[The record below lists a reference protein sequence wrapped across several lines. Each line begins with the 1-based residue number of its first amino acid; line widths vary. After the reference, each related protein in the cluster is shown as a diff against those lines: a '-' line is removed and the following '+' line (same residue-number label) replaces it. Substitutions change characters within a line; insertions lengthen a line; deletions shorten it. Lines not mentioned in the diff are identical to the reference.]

1 MSEARVDRARD
12 LRAEVMLEPLMH
24 RWELRLFLQEDAR
37 RAHAFDW
44 GLEYLGL
51 EAQDRDPLR
60 TLLSFATDVLYDPSE
75 FYADP
80 GRPPLV
86 DQTMPGRYRF
96 PSAVRAPEDEDN
108 WISVRFFKPRTW
120 TGRAMIVLPQ
130 WNADGESHVGL
141 CRLLSRRGMAAAR
154 LTLPYHEDRGP
165 IGEPRADLAV
175 SANLG
180 RTLLAG
186 RQAVSDAR
194 RTRAWLE
201 AMGYERIGILG
212 TSLGSCIA
220 CLALANDRRFRLA
233 VLHHVS
239 SHFGDV
245 IWRGISTRH
254 VRSELEPHVSRAA
267 LRRIWAPI
275 SPAHFVHRVSSRAHA
290 LLLTGRY
297 DLTFP
302 YDLSECFHRAFRQH
316 VRPHQVIVVPW
327 GHYTSGVFPFV
338 AITTSRVLRYLE
350 ERL

>member
-1 MSEARVDRARD
+1 
-12 LRAEVMLEPLMH
+12 MH
-24 RWELRLFLQEDAR
+24 GWERRLFLQEDVR

-44 GLEYLGL
+44 GLDYLGL
-51 EAQDRDPLR
+51 PSAGADPR
-60 TLLSFATDVLYDPSE
+60 RALLAHARHAVHDPAE

-80 GRPPLV
+80 GRPPV
-86 DQTMPGRYRF
+86 VHRTGPDRYRY
-96 PSAVRAPEDEDN
+96 PSAVTAPERETN
-108 WISVRFFKPRTW
+108 QVSVRFFKPRSW

-130 WNADGESHVGL
+130 WNADEESHVGL
-141 CRLLSRRGMAAAR
+141 CRLLARRGIAAAR
-154 LTLPYHEDRGP
+154 LTLPYHDDRRP
-165 IGEPRADLAV
+165 PEEPRADLAV

-186 RQAVSDAR
+186 RQAVSDVR

-201 AMGYERIGILG
+201 GMGYERVGLVG
-212 TSLGSCIA
+212 TSLGSCISF
-220 CLALANDRRFRLA
+220 LALASDPRFRLA

-245 IWRGISTRH
+245 VWRGISTRH
-254 VRSELEPHVSRAA
+254 VRAQLERHVSQAL

-275 SPAHFVHRVSSRAHA
+275 SPIHFVHRVSPRAHA

-302 YDLSECFHRAFRQH
+302 YDLSERFHRAFRQH
-316 VRPHQVIVVPW
+316 ALPHHMIVVPW
-327 GHYTSGVFPFV
+327 GHYTSALLPFA
-338 AITTSRVLRYLE
+338 AITTRRVLRYLD